1 LKSTRPNKQAAPHSW
16 IWCGSITK
24 IISNDG
30 IVVKPTS
37 KMIINKRLNLKIIV
51 KTTFKNIFYLKINKN
66 NIFFNLFLKSIHL
79 KKINY
84 DIKFNYFLRTPHKYK
99 QISLFSA
106 DNFIAS
112 IFPHTNNSGSF
123 K

>member
-1 LKSTRPNKQAAPHSW
+1 LKGTGPNKQAAPHPW
-16 IWCGSITK
+16 VWCGSIIK
-24 IISNDG
+24 IISYDG

-51 KTTFKNIFYLKINKN
+51 KITFKNIFYLKINKN
-66 NIFFNLFLKSIHL
+66 NIFLNLFLKSIHL
-79 KKINY
+79 KKIY
-84 DIKFNYFLRTPHKYK
+84 KKFNYFLRTPHKYK

>member
-1 LKSTRPNKQAAPHSW
+1 
-16 IWCGSITK
+16 
-24 IISNDG
+24 
-30 IVVKPTS
+30 
-37 KMIINKRLNLKIIV
+37 MIINKRLNLKIIV
-51 KTTFKNIFYLKINKN
+51 KITFKNIFYLKINKN

-79 KKINY
+79 KKIKY